1 MIQTHQ
7 HELGVDRLC
16 EALGEPRSSW
26 YRSQQ
31 EPVVPK
37 ERTDSPRSICEEEK
51 KNILMV
57 LHSERFCDSAPA
69 EVYTTLLDEGKYLC
83 SIRSMY
89 RILGQEGETVL
100 RRQSAPRSYARPELL
115 ATCPNELWSWDI
127 TKLKGPMKWTY
138 YHLYYILDVYSRY
151 PVGWM
156 VAHRESDDLAEDLIA
171 ETCLKQ
177 EIERGQLTLHA
188 DRGPSMRST
197 TVAKLLDNLDVTKT
211 HSRPYVS
218 NDNPYSESAFKT
230 LKYRPEFPDR
240 FGSIEEARA
249 FCQQFF
255 HWYCTEHHHSG
266 IAMLTPESV
275 HYGTYPKY

>member
-1 MIQTHQ
+1 
-7 HELGVDRLC
+7 
-16 EALGEPRSSW
+16 
-26 YRSQQ
+26 
-31 EPVVPK
+31 
-37 ERTDSPRSICEEEK
+37 
-51 KNILMV
+51 
-57 LHSERFCDSAPA
+57 
-69 EVYTTLLDEGKYLC
+69 
-83 SIRSMY
+83 
-89 RILGQEGETVL
+89 
-100 RRQSAPRSYARPELL
+100 
-115 ATCPNELWSWDI
+115 
-127 TKLKGPMKWTY
+127 MKWTY

-177 EIERGQLTLHA
+177 EIEPGQLTLHA
-188 DRGPSMRST
+188 DHGPSMRST
-197 TVAKLLDNLDVTKT
+197 TVAKLLDNLEVAKT

-255 HWYCTEHHHSG
+255 QWYCTEHHHSG

-275 HYGTYPKY
+275 HYGTYPQILTARSQTLQQAYIEHPERFVRGMPKVEDLPKQVWINKPATEETVMIQSTIAVSPPTELIK